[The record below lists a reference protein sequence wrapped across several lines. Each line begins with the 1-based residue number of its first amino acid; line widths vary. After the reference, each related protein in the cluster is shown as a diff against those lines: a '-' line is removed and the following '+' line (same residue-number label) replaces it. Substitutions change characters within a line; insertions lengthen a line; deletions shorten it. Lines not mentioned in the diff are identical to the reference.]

1 MCAYLLSMV
10 ISRMFNLEHVN
21 EMFIS
26 LKKTILL
33 VAGGLLAVD
42 YKVVPVFLYERN
54 NNVLTGTSDLEELGG
69 GNLII
74 KSY

>member
-1 MCAYLLSMV
+1 
-10 ISRMFNLEHVN
+10 
-21 EMFIS
+21 MFIS

-42 YKVVPVFLYERN
+42 YEVVPVFLYERN
-54 NNVLTGTSDLEELGG
+54 NNVLIIITGTSDLEELGG
-69 GNLII
+69 GNLNI

>member
-1 MCAYLLSMV
+1 
-10 ISRMFNLEHVN
+10 
-21 EMFIS
+21 MFIS